1 MIRISR
7 ISRIS
12 MKGENSHMN
21 LAQLIHRALGDPE
34 LRLALESGHINMAG
48 YSLSASEVAAASEV
62 MRCHKGPST
71 EKLLGGVFGLRV
83 LPTWRE
89 DH

>member
-1 MIRISR
+1 
-7 ISRIS
+7 
-12 MKGENSHMN
+12 MKGENRHMN
-21 LAQLIHRALGDPE
+21 LAQLIHKALGDPE
-34 LRLALESGHINMAG
+34 LRLALESGHINFAG

-62 MRCHKGPST
+62 MRYHKGSAT
-71 EKLLGGVFGLRV
+71 EKHLGGVFGLHV